1 MNINIGMN
9 LIKAIFLLD
18 YLVFL
23 TGCLPE
29 KTLDTT
35 TEATLRSSS
44 GEMMA
49 SLPPDEQK
57 LVAEAIKYYESGGIG
72 LIAKQM
78 AEAFGQTSDIPVS
91 SIHELN
97 GMTAAQIIEKMEA
110 EKAAMKVRE
119 ERAEAKAEQER
130 KINEL
135 ISRARQLRSDKQYE
149 SALSAYSEILAIDPN
164 AEVATS
170 GIKATEGEIAESEKV
185 QAYLSKVKL
194 SDFKAQRIDTYG
206 KSDVPAVTWK
216 MKNVGDQVLRKV
228 KVVVYFRDSGDQVI
242 YEEEYFPVLVT
253 DYSFD
258 SKPLKPGYVWEMGSG
273 KYYTLDSNLSDWE
286 EGNASIVVTD
296 LAFAE

>member
-1 MNINIGMN
+1 MKV
-9 LIKAIFLLD
+9 LYLLVISLL
-18 YLVFL
+18 LV
-23 TGCLPE
+23 GCLPE

-35 TEATLRSSS
+35 SEATLRTTS

-57 LVAEAIKYYESGGIG
+57 LVADAIKYHESGGIG
-72 LIAKQM
+72 SIAKQM

-97 GMTAAQIIEKMEA
+97 GMTAAQIIEKMHKEKALIEAREA
-110 EKAAMKVRE
+110 ESAKRTELKNKIRDLTK
-119 ERAEAKAEQER
+119 RASE
-130 KINEL
+130 
-135 ISRARQLRSDKQYE
+135 LRSKKQYE
-149 SALSAYSEILAIDPN
+149 GALAAYSEILAIDPN

-170 GIKATEGEIAESEKV
+170 GIKATEGEIAESERV
-185 QAYLSKVKL
+185 QAYLSKVKV
-194 SDFKAQRIDTYG
+194 SNFKALRIDTYSKKG
-206 KSDVPAVTWK
+206 VPAVSWK
-216 MKNVGDQVLRKV
+216 LKNEGDQSLNEV
-228 KVVVYFRDSGDQVI
+228 KVVVYFRDAGDQVI

>member
-1 MNINIGMN
+1 MKV
-9 LIKAIFLLD
+9 LYLLVISLL
-18 YLVFL
+18 LV
-23 TGCLPE
+23 GCLPE

-35 TEATLRSSS
+35 SEATLRTTS

-57 LVAEAIKYYESGGIG
+57 LVADAIKYHESGGIG
-72 LIAKQM
+72 SIAKQM

-97 GMTAAQIIEKMEA
+97 GMTAAQIIEKMHKEKALIEAREA
-110 EKAAMKVRE
+110 ES
-119 ERAEAKAEQER
+119 AKRTELKN
-130 KINEL
+130 KIRDL
-135 ISRARQLRSDKQYE
+135 TKRARELRSKKQYE
-149 SALSAYSEILAIDPN
+149 GALAAYSEILAIDPN

-170 GIKATEGEIAESEKV
+170 GIKATEGEIAESERV
-185 QAYLSKVKL
+185 QAYLSKVKV
-194 SDFKAQRIDTYG
+194 SNFKALRIDTYSKKG
-206 KSDVPAVTWK
+206 VPAVSWK
-216 MKNVGDQVLRKV
+216 LKNEGDQSLNEV
-228 KVVVYFRDSGDQVI
+228 KVVVYFRDAGDQVI

>member
-1 MNINIGMN
+1 MKV
-9 LIKAIFLLD
+9 LYLLVISLL
-18 YLVFL
+18 LV
-23 TGCLPE
+23 GCLPE

-35 TEATLRSSS
+35 SEASLRTSS

-49 SLPPDEQK
+49 SLPTDEQK
-57 LVAEAIKYYESGGIG
+57 LVADAIKYHESGGIG
-72 LIAKQM
+72 SIAKQM

-97 GMTAAQIIEKMEA
+97 GMTAAQIIEKMKQEKALIEAREA
-110 EKAAMKVRE
+110 ESAKRTELKNKIRDLTK
-119 ERAEAKAEQER
+119 RASE
-130 KINEL
+130 
-135 ISRARQLRSDKQYE
+135 LRSKKQYE
-149 SALSAYSEILAIDPN
+149 GALAAYSEILAIDPN

-170 GIKATEGEIAESEKV
+170 GIKATEGEIAESERV
-185 QAYLSKVKL
+185 QAYLSKVKV
-194 SDFKAQRIDTYG
+194 SNFKALRIDTYSKKG
-206 KSDVPAVTWK
+206 VPAVSWK
-216 MKNVGDQVLRKV
+216 LKNEGDQSLNEV
-228 KVVVYFRDSGDQVI
+228 KVVVYFRDAGDQVI